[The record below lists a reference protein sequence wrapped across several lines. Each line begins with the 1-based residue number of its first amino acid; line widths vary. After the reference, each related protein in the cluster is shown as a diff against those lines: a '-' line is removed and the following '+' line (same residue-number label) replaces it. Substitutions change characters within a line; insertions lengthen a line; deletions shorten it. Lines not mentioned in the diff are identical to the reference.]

1 MEENQTP
8 QRLQKSLTKK
18 QELFAETFAKTGDRT
33 MSAVVAYDTK
43 NKDSAR
49 ATASKLLQNASV
61 VQAIEIKRKTL
72 KQALIDKGIDE
83 DKIAEKVGVLLEATD
98 KDGIADYNAIDKGLK
113 HATVIHGVIDPEDS
127 PKTQNTY
134 NFIFSAPVQEK
145 VRIIE
150 GEIKELLTKPHNDI
164 QTA

>member
-1 MEENQTP
+1 
-8 QRLQKSLTKK
+8 
-18 QELFAETFAKTGDRT
+18 

-83 DKIAEKVGVLLEATD
+83 NKIAEKVGVLLDATD
-98 KDGIADYNAIDKGLK
+98 KDGNTDYNAVDKGLK
-113 HATVIHGVIDPEDS
+113 HATVIHGVIDPSDA
-127 PKTQNTY
+127 PRAQNVY
-134 NFIFSAPVQEK
+134 NFIFSAPVQE
-145 VRIIE
+145 RIRTVE
-150 GEIKELLTKPHNDI
+150 AEIKDLLTKPPNV